1 MGKYL
6 IAVATSDGVHVDTPF
21 GEAERFEVYEIT
33 KDAYCKLEER
43 TVVQHD
49 EGVLK
54 DGQDED
60 LRSQANDTEHCGC
73 DAGGH
78 SCEGSNDRVEC
89 VTDCTFVV
97 CSKIGFHMQ
106 KLLAKHAVTAFDVEC
121 TIDEALHK
129 IGCYL
134 ARQRKAW

>member
-49 EGVLK
+49 ECVLK
-54 DGQDED
+54 DGQDAD
-60 LRSQANDTEHCGC
+60 LRSQANDTERCGC

-78 SCEGSNDRVEC
+78 SCEGSNDHVEC
-89 VTDCTFVV
+89 VTDCTF
-97 CSKIGFHMQ
+97 
-106 KLLAKHAVTAFDVEC
+106 AVTAFDVEC
-121 TIDEALHK
+121 TIDEALRK

>member
-54 DGQDED
+54 DGQDAD
-60 LRSQANDTEHCGC
+60 LRSQANDTEQ
-73 DAGGH
+73 
-78 SCEGSNDRVEC
+78 C

>member
-49 EGVLK
+49 EGV
-54 DGQDED
+54 
-60 LRSQANDTEHCGC
+60 NDTERCGC

-121 TIDEALHK
+121 TIDEALRK

>member
-54 DGQDED
+54 DGQDAD

-78 SCEGSNDRVEC
+78 SCRVCHGLYLCRMQQDWFSYAEAACKACCNC
-89 VTDCTFVV
+89 V
-97 CSKIGFHMQ
+97 
-106 KLLAKHAVTAFDVEC
+106 
-121 TIDEALHK
+121 
-129 IGCYL
+129 
-134 ARQRKAW
+134 

>member
-54 DGQDED
+54 DRDRTQI
-60 LRSQANDTEHCGC
+60 C
-73 DAGGH
+73 DHRPMTQSIA
-78 SCEGSNDRVEC
+78 
-89 VTDCTFVV
+89 VV
-97 CSKIGFHMQ
+97 MPVVIPVK
-106 KLLAKHAVTAFDVEC
+106 AVMTV
-121 TIDEALHK
+121 
-129 IGCYL
+129 
-134 ARQRKAW
+134 

>member
-54 DGQDED
+54 DGQDAD

-89 VTDCTFVV
+89 VTDCNL
-97 CSKIGFHMQ
+97 CRMQ
-106 KLLAKHAVTAFDVEC
+106 QDWFSYA
-121 TIDEALHK
+121 EAA
-129 IGCYL
+129 C
-134 ARQRKAW
+134 KACCNCV

>member
-49 EGVLK
+49 VSVPK
-54 DGQDED
+54 DGQGANLQTPD
-60 LRSQANDTEHCGC
+60 NDTEGCGC
-73 DAGGH
+73 GAGGH
-78 SCEGSNDRVEC
+78 ACEGSNDRVEC
-89 VTDCTFVV
+89 VADCAFVI

-106 KLLAKHAVTAFDVEC
+106 KMLAKRAVTAFDVEC

-129 IGCYL
+129 IGSYL
-134 ARQRKAW
+134 ARQRKVW

>member
-49 EGVLK
+49 EGILK
-54 DGQDED
+54 DGQ
-60 LRSQANDTEHCGC
+60 SIA
-73 DAGGH
+73 
-78 SCEGSNDRVEC
+78 
-89 VTDCTFVV
+89 VV
-97 CSKIGFHMQ
+97 MPVVIPVK
-106 KLLAKHAVTAFDVEC
+106 AVMTV
-121 TIDEALHK
+121 
-129 IGCYL
+129 
-134 ARQRKAW
+134 

>member
-54 DGQDED
+54 TDRTQI
-60 LRSQANDTEHCGC
+60 C
-73 DAGGH
+73 DHRPMTQSIA
-78 SCEGSNDRVEC
+78 DVMP
-89 VTDCTFVV
+89 VV
-97 CSKIGFHMQ
+97 ISVK
-106 KLLAKHAVTAFDVEC
+106 AVMTV
-121 TIDEALHK
+121 
-129 IGCYL
+129 
-134 ARQRKAW
+134 

>member
-6 IAVATSDGVHVDTPF
+6 IAVATSDGEHVDTPF

-33 KDAYCKLEER
+33 NDAYCKLEER

-54 DGQDED
+54 DGQDAD

>member
-6 IAVATSDGVHVDTPF
+6 IAVATSVGVHVDTPF

-54 DGQDED
+54 DGQDAD
-60 LRSQANDTEHCGC
+60 LRSQANDTERCGC
-73 DAGGH
+73 DA
-78 SCEGSNDRVEC
+78 RVEC

-121 TIDEALHK
+121 TIDEALRK

>member
-54 DGQDED
+54 MDRTQISDH
-60 LRSQANDTEHCGC
+60 RSMTQSIA
-73 DAGGH
+73 
-78 SCEGSNDRVEC
+78 
-89 VTDCTFVV
+89 VV
-97 CSKIGFHMQ
+97 MPVVIPVK
-106 KLLAKHAVTAFDVEC
+106 AVMTV
-121 TIDEALHK
+121 
-129 IGCYL
+129 
-134 ARQRKAW
+134 